1 MRELDPIL
9 TISTPF
15 RLPLPTPNRINS
27 FNPFIVRF
35 LIFFKAFEP
44 ISTFFTFSNRLKS
57 NSLNSLQLFPTT
69 FKPLITP
76 GIEINRSDESID
88 TFHSTTLLSSIE
100 NLIII
105 HSFHSHFLVFF
116 KLSSSILTFCNIP
129 NRFAVTFTT

>member
-1 MRELDPIL
+1 MRELDPISTL
-9 TISTPF
+9 STPINPPF
-15 RLPLPTPNRINS
+15 PISIDFNS
-27 FNPFIVRF
+27 FNLLIVRF

-116 KLSSSILTFCNIP
+116 RLSSSILTFCNIP